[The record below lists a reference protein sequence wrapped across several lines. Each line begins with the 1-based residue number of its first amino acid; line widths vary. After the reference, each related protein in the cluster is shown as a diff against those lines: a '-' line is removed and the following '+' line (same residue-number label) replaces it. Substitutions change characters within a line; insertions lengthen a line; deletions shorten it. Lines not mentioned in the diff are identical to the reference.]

1 MRELLYGAAY
11 YDEYM
16 PYDRLEKDVAMMK
29 KARINTVRIAESTW
43 STCEPQEG
51 VFDFSHVIRVMDAM
65 EEAEINV
72 IIGTPT
78 YAVPTWMVKAY
89 PGVLAVRS
97 MEVWGRSLNNCAS
110 HSRYF
115 SDELDALFS

>member
-1 MRELLYGAAY
+1 MKELLYGAAY

-16 PYDRLEKDVAMMK
+16 PYERLAKDVSMMQ
-29 KARINTVRIAESTW
+29 KAGINTVRIAESTW

-65 EEAEINV
+65 EKAGINV

-78 YAVPTWMVKAY
+78 YAVPTWMVEAY
-89 PGVLAVRS
+89 PDRNGQGKRHLWDKTEHGHYTSGLPLSCRKS
-97 MEVWGRSLNNCAS
+97 NP
-110 HSRYF
+110 
-115 SDELDALFS
+115 

>member
-1 MRELLYGAAY
+1 MDHLLYGCAY

-16 PYDRLEKDVAMMK
+16 PYERLDKDLAMMK
-29 KARINTVRIAESTW
+29 KAGINTVRIAESTW

-65 EEAEINV
+65 EKAGINV

-78 YAVPTWMVKAY
+78 YAVPTWMVEAY
-89 PGVLAVRS
+89 PDVLAETVREEAF
-97 MEVWGRSLNNCAS
+97 MGQDRTWTLHIRFTVIMQKK
-110 HSRYF
+110 
-115 SDELDALFS
+115 